1 MARLPKEML
10 DSKKFLR
17 DFFEE
22 SIEANDSLH
31 ITMVDLLDSFE
42 TSDKIPTNYQ
52 KSSYPLI
59 NKFGI
64 AGRIDKIKL
73 YETKD
78 ISIKNVMLCILKDP
92 EAVNISD
99 IPPKVLNLLTTVYA
113 PKLKERTVLDSTK

>member
-1 MARLPKEML
+1 MARLNKEIL

-17 DFFEE
+17 NFFEDA
-22 SIEANDSLH
+22 IEANNSLH

-42 TSDKIPTNYQ
+42 TSDKTPTNYQ
-52 KSSYPLI
+52 KWSYPLI

-64 AGRIDKIKL
+64 AGKIDKIKL

-78 ISIKNVMLCILKDP
+78 ISIKNAMLRILNDP
-92 EAVNISD
+92 EAVDTSD

-113 PKLKERTVLDSTK
+113 PKLKEGTVLDSPE